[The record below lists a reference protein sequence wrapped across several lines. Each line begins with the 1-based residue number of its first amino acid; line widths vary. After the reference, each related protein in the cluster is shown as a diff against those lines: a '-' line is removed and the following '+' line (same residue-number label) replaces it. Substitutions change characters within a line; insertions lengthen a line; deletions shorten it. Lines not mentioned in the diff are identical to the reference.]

1 MVALKLR
8 VSSWERHISWTLL
21 VPHISAASRFL
32 ITNDASQ
39 KLIRYPHHHV
49 IITSTFGALQ
59 KPRCTMKSFSIKVEV
74 SPTLGFFAVEMRG
87 TTWVGQRHVSPWT
100 TLKNCCRYP
109 SHLCHSH
116 WEDAISNEKYV
127 SIHPPIFQ
135 GSTLVSF
142 CGVYFSLGS
151 SLLQN
156 ITIKQYGWMLFFR
169 GAFTPLPVKKTYA
182 STKNKLNRPCNQT

>member
-1 MVALKLR
+1 MFALKLR
-8 VSSWERHISWTLL
+8 VSSWQRHISWTLL
-21 VPHISAASRFL
+21 LPHISAASHFL
-32 ITNDASQ
+32 MMPSQ
-39 KLIRYPHHHV
+39 RLIRYPHHV

-59 KPRCTMKSFSIKVEV
+59 KPRCTMKSFIIKVEV

-100 TLKNCCRYP
+100 TLKNCCGYP

-142 CGVYFSLGS
+142 CGVYFILGS

-169 GAFTPLPVKKTYA
+169 GAFA
-182 STKNKLNRPCNQT
+182 C